1 MFKTEISP
9 TGRHSSNAAR
19 AIAVVGQL
27 ALGIVALLTLYPILF
42 ILMTSFKSTTDVI
55 TKPFAVTKMMLDN
68 YAVAWKLGHVAEY
81 FLNSAIVTVVT
92 LIFQLVITIMAAYA
106 FGKLRPRGH
115 NALLLLYLTALFI
128 TIEMTT
134 VPVFMLLKDLGLIHT
149 RWGLILPYTAS
160 GVVMGI
166 YIMTNFVKGLPKE
179 VDEAAVVD
187 GASLFQILIKID
199 IPLISPVIATVVIIN
214 FQHAWSEFYW
224 ALIAVKDEALKTL
237 PLGLI
242 NFQSE
247 YGSDYGVLA
256 AGLMILTIPVLIVY
270 LYCSKYFIEGVAV
283 GAVKG

>member
-1 MFKTEISP
+1 MSGTKTTRGSAWLLTALGQVVLVI
-9 TGRHSSNAAR
+9 A
-19 AIAVVGQL
+19 AVV
-27 ALGIVALLTLYPILF
+27 VLYPIFF
-42 ILMTSFKSTTDVI
+42 IFISSLKSTTDVI
-55 TKPFAVTKMMLDN
+55 TNPFGIAKLVLNN
-68 YAVAWKLGHVAEY
+68 YSVAWKLGHVADY
-81 FLNSAIVTVVT
+81 FLNSVIVTVVT
-92 LIFQLVITIMAAYA
+92 LIIQLVITILAAYA
-106 FGKLRPRGH
+106 FGKLRPWGH
-115 NALLLLYLTALFI
+115 DYFLMLYLTALFI

-134 VPVFMLLKDLGLIHT
+134 VPVFMLLKDLGLIHN

-179 VDEAAVVD
+179 VDEAAIVD
-187 GASLFQILIKID
+187 GASLLQILMRID

-224 ALIAVKDEALKTL
+224 ALIAIKNESLKTL

-247 YGSDYGVLA
+247 YGSNYGVLT
-256 AGLMILTIPVLIVY
+256 AGLMILTLPVLIVY
-270 LYCSKYFIEGVAV
+270 LYCSKYFIEGVSV

>member
-1 MFKTEISP
+1 
-9 TGRHSSNAAR
+9 
-19 AIAVVGQL
+19 
-27 ALGIVALLTLYPILF
+27 
-42 ILMTSFKSTTDVI
+42 MTSLKKTTDVI
-55 TKPFAVTKMMLDN
+55 TRPFALTKLMLDN
-68 YAVAWKLGHVAEY
+68 YTVAWKLGHVAEY
-81 FLNSAIVTVVT
+81 FFNSAIVTVAT
-92 LIFQLVITIMAAYA
+92 LVLQLVITIMAAYA
-106 FGKLRPRGH
+106 FGKLRPWGH
-115 NALLLLYLTALFI
+115 NGMLLLYLTALFI

-160 GVVMGI
+160 GVVIGI

-179 VDEAAVVD
+179 VDEAAIVD
-187 GASLFQILIKID
+187 GASFLNILLKID

-214 FQHAWSEFYW
+214 FQHTWSEFYW
-224 ALIAVKDEALKTL
+224 ALIAVKDEAMKTL

-256 AGLMILTIPVLIVY
+256 AGLMILTVPVLIVY